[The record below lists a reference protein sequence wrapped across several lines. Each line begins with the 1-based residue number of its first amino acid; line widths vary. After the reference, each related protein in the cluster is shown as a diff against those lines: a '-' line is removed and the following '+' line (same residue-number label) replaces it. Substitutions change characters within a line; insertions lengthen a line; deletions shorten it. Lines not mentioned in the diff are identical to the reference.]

1 MIMFGKSKKMSIEF
15 EINLIFKEI
24 ERLDKRITDE
34 SISIDEWMEDIEKR
48 LERIENRLN
57 MPWSACSLE

>member
-1 MIMFGKSKKMSIEF
+1 MFGKSKKMSIEF